1 MAAFTLAQAQAQ
13 LAVWVAAETALA
25 NGAQS
30 YSIAGR
36 AFVRANLAEIGERI
50 TYYAEMVDRLSLPV
64 PGARV
69 RRVIPF
75 DC

>member
-25 NGAQS
+25 SGAQS

-36 AFVRANLAEIGERI
+36 ALVRANLREIGERI
-50 TYYAEMVDRLSLPV
+50 TYYTEMVDRLSRSQV
-64 PGARV
+64 GARV
-69 RRVIPF
+69 RRVVPF
-75 DC
+75 N

>member
-1 MAAFTLAQAQAQ
+1 MGAFTLEQAQTQ
-13 LAVWVAAETALA
+13 LAAWVAAETALA

-36 AFVRANLAEIGERI
+36 AYVRANLREIGERI
-50 TYYAEMVDRLSLPV
+50 TYYAEMVDRLTPTT

-69 RRVIPF
+69 RRVVPF
-75 DC
+75 D